1 MGPSMGLNGVSVRV
15 HNEYNIVKNEI
26 FSVTITY
33 RVREFEI
40 FFENFVQGT
49 RCPPL
54 KSHIPLKDTV
64 SLPKDLS
71 PKLKRI

>member
-33 RVREFEI
+33 RVREFE
-40 FFENFVQGT
+40 FFF
-49 RCPPL
+49 L
-54 KSHIPLKDTV
+54 KISFKGLDA
-64 SLPKDLS
+64 LP
-71 PKLKRI
+71 